1 MKIFMGNALWH
12 LVAQSDGMTKAVLGL
27 LLCASVVSWT
37 FILYKGVLLQIKKK
51 QLIQARKK
59 LQKIHTFSELII
71 FTRQEE
77 RSYPGYF
84 LGHHLNIL
92 KKLITSHTV
101 LTDKEQNA
109 LEEQRISLIE
119 DMVYHESSYLSFL
132 SVTAA
137 VAPLLGLFGTV
148 WGLTHS
154 FMSISQKQSADIV
167 TIAPGIAEALLTTL
181 AGLLVAIPVSLLCY
195 ALKEQVAFVEHSL
208 MQIADRVAFIIQTS
222 DTLEKE
228 LHEASIFAQKEKA
241 GAFIS

>member
-1 MKIFMGNALWH
+1 MKFFMGNALWH
-12 LVAQSDGMTKAVLGL
+12 LVAQSDAMTKTVLGL
-27 LLCASVVSWT
+27 LLCASVICWT
-37 FILYKGVLLQIKKK
+37 FILYKAVFLHIKKK
-51 QLIQARKK
+51 QLLAIRRK
-59 LQKIHTFSELII
+59 LQNIRTLSDLLVLSQKEKH
-71 FTRQEE
+71 
-77 RSYPGYF
+77 SYPGYF
-84 LGHHLNIL
+84 LKKHLGTL
-92 KKLITSHTV
+92 KHLCARTAV
-101 LTDKEQNA
+101 LTDKEQTA
-109 LEEQRISLIE
+109 LEEQRVSLIE

-208 MQIADRVAFIIQTS
+208 MQIADQVTFIIQTS
-222 DTLEKE
+222 TTLEKDI
-228 LHEASIFAQKEKA
+228 HEASYSAKTEETTA
-241 GAFIS
+241 VIS